1 LRTNYGKTIA
11 LVFTGMLVTI
21 NLLMLV
27 ADLLA
32 VTEALSLVLDQRRIF
47 FVALVAYGVWN
58 VLIFGN
64 YQQITRSLALLSLPL
79 FVYVLAAIAAPT
91 SAGPIVSHTII
102 PHMYANASYTTAV
115 IAVFGA
121 LLTPYVLVWQTSSR
135 RETAVAGEELH
146 ESEHR
151 MGAMVTT
158 ILCFCVMVVA
168 ATALRTAGDL
178 NTPLTVKRAA
188 QALEPAFGEIGPII
202 FAVGVIGAGMV
213 ALPVIAASLCYSV
226 SEAMGWDSGLSSN
239 PWEAKGFYVLISLAM
254 FIAAAFNFLRLDT
267 INVVYTSQVAA
278 GVLAIPILLCVLLL
292 SNDRRVMKTVNS
304 RIQNFWIGAAT
315 GGLCATVLL
324 LVYAKVRS

>member
-1 LRTNYGKTIA
+1 
-11 LVFTGMLVTI
+11 MLVAI
-21 NLLMLV
+21 NMLMLI

-32 VTEALSLVLDQRRIF
+32 VTDALSLVLDQRRIF
-47 FVALVAYGVWN
+47 FVALVAYSVWN

-79 FVYVLAAIAAPT
+79 FVYVLAAVAAPN
-91 SAGPIVSHTII
+91 SVGPIVSHTII
-102 PHMYANASYTTAV
+102 PHMYADTSYTTAV

-135 RETAVAGEELH
+135 RETAAGEEVH

-151 MGAMVTT
+151 MGTLVTT
-158 ILCFCVMVVA
+158 LLCFSVMVVA
-168 ATALRTAGDL
+168 ATALRSGGNMNA
-178 NTPLTVKRAA
+178 PLTVKRAA
-188 QALEPAFGEIGPII
+188 QALEPAFGDIGPVI

-226 SEAMGWDSGLSSN
+226 SEAMGWDSGLSTN
-239 PWEAKGFYVLISLAM
+239 PWEAKGFYVLISVAM
-254 FIAAAFNFLRLDT
+254 FIAAAFNFPRLDT

-278 GVLAIPILLCVLLL
+278 GIIAIPILLCVLLL

-304 RIQNFWIGAAT
+304 RVQNFWIGAAT
-315 GGLCATVLL
+315 GGLSATVLL
-324 LVYAKVRS
+324 LIYAKMRG